1 MSKNTMEHQDQYY
14 NFYLKGMLFNLCLD
28 IELRSLSNGKTGVKD
43 LMLQLMQRYGLN
55 KSFKD
60 DELFDTITTLTDP
73 SIRDF
78 FRKYVENTTPLPLK
92 AQFEKVGIAMNSTQ
106 TKIRKKATITKEQER
121 LYNNWIGK

>member
-92 AQFEKVGIAMNSTQ
+92 AQFEKVGIEMNSTQ
-106 TKIRKKATITKEQER
+106 TKIRKKENRSASQEK
-121 LYNNWIGK
+121 LYKNWIGE